1 MNFEG
6 YSPNVLVW
14 LRRFCFEVIMYME
27 DIKGVC
33 QLSRGREE
41 DQEEI
46 VSGVASGGGIGLSDS
61 KRVLVG
67 AGARALFYP
76 TLVYNVVRNKFQAEF
91 RWWDWIEEFLLLGAV
106 PFPTDVKRLKDL
118 GVHGVITLNE
128 PYETLVP
135 TSLYKAH
142 GIDHLVLP
150 TRDYLFAPSIDD
162 ICEAVDFIHGK
173 TLLKQGTYVHCKAGR
188 GRSTTI
194 VICYL
199 VEHRRMSPDAAYAY
213 IRSIRP
219 RVLLAS
225 AQRQAV
231 EEYYHLKV
239 KKQMQRDIWLGLGG
253 AREAVPRLLPYPY
266 AAVDLLRFDDGSV
279 VVITKA
285 DVIGY
290 DDDDD
295 DGTISDMNLVW
306 RVRVAGEAALA
317 RFASLLWM
325 SSSSIRRN
333 KHSKPLTINIHLS

>member
-1 MNFEG
+1 
-6 YSPNVLVW
+6 
-14 LRRFCFEVIMYME
+14 MYIE
-27 DIKGVC
+27 DLK
-33 QLSRGREE
+33 EE
-41 DQEEI
+41 EEEI
-46 VSGVASGGGIGLSDS
+46 GWSDS
-61 KRVLVG
+61 RRVLVG

-76 TLVYNVVRNKFQAEF
+76 TLLYNVVRNKFQAEF
-91 RWWDWIEEFLLLGAV
+91 RWWDQIQEFLLLGAV

-162 ICEAVDFIHGK
+162 ICQAVNFIHGK
-173 TLLKQGTYVHCKAGR
+173 TLLKQATYVHCKAGR

-199 VEHRRMSPDAAYAY
+199 VQHRHMSPDVAYAFV
-213 IRSIRP
+213 RSIRP

-231 EEYYHLKV
+231 QEYYHLKV
-239 KKQMQRDIWLGLGG
+239 KKSQISSNIRSGSSSNTMILRPW
-253 AREAVPRLLPYPY
+253 RLFPY
-266 AAVDLLRFDDGSV
+266 ADVFTFDDGSV

-285 DVIGY
+285 DVDGY
-290 DDDDD
+290 EDEGHGSG
-295 DGTISDMNLVW
+295 DGNMSLVY
-306 RVRVAGEAALA
+306 RVRVAGESALA
-317 RFASLLWM
+317 KFSRLWDCKM
-325 SSSSIRRN
+325 SGVRLVNWN
-333 KHSKPLTINIHLS
+333 KCSKPNDEVSINIHLY

>member
-1 MNFEG
+1 
-6 YSPNVLVW
+6 
-14 LRRFCFEVIMYME
+14 MYIE
-27 DIKGVC
+27 DLKGV
-33 QLSRGREE
+33 GEE
-41 DQEEI
+41 E
-46 VSGVASGGGIGLSDS
+46 VVASGAGIGLSDS
-61 KRVLVG
+61 RRVLVG

-91 RWWDWIEEFLLLGAV
+91 RWWDQIEEFLLLGAV

-162 ICEAVDFIHGK
+162 ICQAVNFIHGK
-173 TLLKQGTYVHCKAGR
+173 TLVKQATYVHCKAGR

-199 VEHRRMSPDAAYAY
+199 VQHRHMSPDVAYAFV
-213 IRSIRP
+213 RSIRP

-239 KKQMQRDIWLGLGG
+239 KKSQISSNDWSGSSSNTMILRP
-253 AREAVPRLLPYPY
+253 PRLFPY
-266 AAVDLLRFDDGSV
+266 ADVFRFDDGSV

-285 DVIGY
+285 DVDGY
-290 DDDDD
+290 DDEGH
-295 DGTISDMNLVW
+295 DGNMSLVCW
-306 RVRVAGEAALA
+306 VRVAALA
-317 RFASLLWM
+317 KFSRLSKM
-325 SSSSIRRN
+325 SDWN
-333 KHSKPLTINIHLS
+333 KCSKPSDINIHLY

>member
-1 MNFEG
+1 
-6 YSPNVLVW
+6 
-14 LRRFCFEVIMYME
+14 MYIE

-33 QLSRGREE
+33 ESSGGRKDEREE
-41 DQEEI
+41 I
-46 VSGVASGGGIGLSDS
+46 FSVVASGVGIGLSDS

-76 TLVYNVVRNKFQAEF
+76 TLLYNVVRNKFQAEF
-91 RWWDWIEEFLLLGAV
+91 RWWDQIEEFLLLGAV

-162 ICEAVDFIHGK
+162 ISEAVNFIHGK
-173 TLLKQGTYVHCKAGR
+173 TVAKQGTYVHCKAGR

-199 VEHRRMSPDAAYAY
+199 VEHRHMSPGAAYAY
-213 IRSIRP
+213 VRSIRP

-239 KKQMQRDIWLGLGG
+239 KKTQQGSRQDMVVSRGVGLL
-253 AREAVPRLLPYPY
+253 ADVLF
-266 AAVDLLRFDDGSV
+266 RFDDGSV

-285 DVIGY
+285 DVDGY
-290 DDDDD
+290 NDDA
-295 DGTISDMNLVW
+295 GSDVNLVW
-306 RVRVAGEAALA
+306 RVRVAGQAALA
-317 RFASLLWM
+317 RLSSLLWLNTNM
-325 SSSSIRRN
+325 SPSTLSRLVSSRRN
-333 KHSKPLTINIHLS
+333 KYFKSVSINIHLC

>member
-1 MNFEG
+1 
-6 YSPNVLVW
+6 
-14 LRRFCFEVIMYME
+14 MYIE

-33 QLSRGREE
+33 ESSGGRKEEREE
-41 DQEEI
+41 I
-46 VSGVASGGGIGLSDS
+46 FSVVASGVGIGLSDS

-76 TLVYNVVRNKFQAEF
+76 TLLYNVVRNKFQAEF
-91 RWWDWIEEFLLLGAV
+91 RWWDQIEEFLLLGAV

-162 ICEAVDFIHGK
+162 ISEAVNFIHGK
-173 TLLKQGTYVHCKAGR
+173 TVAKQGTYVHCKAGR

-199 VEHRRMSPDAAYAY
+199 VEHRHMSPAAAYAY
-213 IRSIRP
+213 VRSIRP

-239 KKQMQRDIWLGLGG
+239 KKAQQGSSQDMVVSRGVGLF
-253 AREAVPRLLPYPY
+253 
-266 AAVDLLRFDDGSV
+266 RFDDGSV

-285 DVIGY
+285 DVDGY
-290 DDDDD
+290 NDV
-295 DGTISDMNLVW
+295 NLVW
-306 RVRVAGEAALA
+306 RVSVAGQAALA
-317 RFASLLWM
+317 RLSSLLWLNTNM
-325 SSSSIRRN
+325 SPSTLSRLISSRRN
-333 KHSKPLTINIHLS
+333 KYFKSGDQVSINIHLCE